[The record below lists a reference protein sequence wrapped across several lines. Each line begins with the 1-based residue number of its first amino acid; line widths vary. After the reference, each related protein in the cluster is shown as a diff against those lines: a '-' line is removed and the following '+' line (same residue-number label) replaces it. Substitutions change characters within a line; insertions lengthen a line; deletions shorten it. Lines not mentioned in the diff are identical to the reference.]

1 MILKLNRENKT
12 GDITISRQTVDKSS
26 NLKDE
31 VQSFFYAND
40 ICGLL
45 NNFSKKADIPEYTG
59 TFCPC
64 FSL

>member
-1 MILKLNRENKT
+1 MSITKTPEMIS
-12 GDITISRQTVDKSS
+12 GVQTVDKSS
-26 NLKDE
+26 DLKDE

-45 NNFSKKADIPEYTG
+45 NNFSKKADTPEYTG